1 MDPSS
6 IVRSPSGQRGSDSRL
21 DHTVDPV
28 RQYRRQRQHLYPLD
42 DYEAARAT
50 EGVVTSFCG
59 IEARLLRGEDDGD
72 LVEVDRPDASDCVT
86 CVDIWLGL
94 RLVRL

>member
-6 IVRSPSGQRGSDSRL
+6 IVRSSSGQRGSGSRL
-21 DHTVDPV
+21 DHAVVPV
-28 RQYRRQRQHLYPLD
+28 RQYRRQRQHLYPLE

-50 EGVVTSFCG
+50 EGIVTSFCG
-59 IEARLLRGEDDGD
+59 IEAGPLRGEDDGD
-72 LVEVDRPDASDCVT
+72 VVEVDRPDASDCVT
-86 CVDIWLGL
+86 CVDIWLGR

>member
-6 IVRSPSGQRGSDSRL
+6 IVRSPSGQRGSGSDR
-21 DHTVDPV
+21 DRAVAPV

-42 DYEAARAT
+42 DYEVALAT
-50 EGVVTSFCG
+50 GGIVRSFCG
-59 IEARLLRGEDDGD
+59 IEAELPGGEDDGD
-72 LVEVDRPDASDCVT
+72 VVEVDQPEARDCVT